1 MGKLERVGDRDS
13 NIKLEDEYLNT
24 NRQNRT
30 REGRFVEKWGLNALR
45 NVILNEEITPSRSWD
60 AIGTRWNCQLELIK
74 S

>member
-30 REGRFVEKWGLNALR
+30 REGRFVEK
-45 NVILNEEITPSRSWD
+45 
-60 AIGTRWNCQLELIK
+60 
-74 S
+74 